1 MPHGDEAQDKKLI
14 KTMMNKRMPMANK
27 NAKAGARQDAIKRR
41 MQKNGDK
48 PGGY

>member
-1 MPHGDEAQDKKLI
+1 MPHADASQDKKLM
-14 KTMMNKRMPMANK
+14 KSMMDKKMPMANK

-41 MQKNGDK
+41 MMKNGDK